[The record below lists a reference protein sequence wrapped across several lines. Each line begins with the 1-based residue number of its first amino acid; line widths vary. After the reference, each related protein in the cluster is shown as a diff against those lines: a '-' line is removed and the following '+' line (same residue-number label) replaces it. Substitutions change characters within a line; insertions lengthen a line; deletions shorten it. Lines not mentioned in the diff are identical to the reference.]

1 MEEAIRARLLATAG
15 LTALV
20 SQRVYCGSRPQ
31 GGPLPDII
39 INRISGAPVYTD
51 DGESG
56 LASARLEIDCWG
68 ETYASAKTAARAV
81 IASLSAFFGTVNG
94 DGSPPDFAVTFQNIL
109 LDAERDFREG
119 GGNAPEYLF
128 RTNLDFIIWHNLN

>member
-15 LTALV
+15 VTALV
-20 SQRVYCGSRPQ
+20 SSRVYCGARPQ
-31 GGPLPDII
+31 AGALPDII

-56 LASARLEIDCWG
+56 IASARLQIDCWG
-68 ETYASAKTAARAV
+68 QTYGSAKNVARAV
-81 IASLSAFFGTVNG
+81 IASLSAFFGTV
-94 DGSPPDFAVTFQNIL
+94 GSTTFQYVL

-119 GGNAPEYLF
+119 GSDAAEYPF
-128 RTNLDFIIWHNLN
+128 RTNVDFIVWFET

>member
-1 MEEAIRARLLATAG
+1 MEEAIRTRLLATAG
-15 LTALV
+15 VTALV

-31 GGPLPDII
+31 GGTLPDII

-56 LASARLEIDCWG
+56 LATARLEIDCWG
-68 ETYASAKTAARAV
+68 ETYAAAKNAARAV
-81 IASLSAFFGTVNG
+81 IASLSAYVGTSG
-94 DGSPPDFAVTFQNIL
+94 ATTFQYVL

-119 GGNAPEYLF
+119 GGNASEYPF
-128 RTNLDFIIWHNLN
+128 RTNLDFIIWFEN